1 MNAEPTAWHADTATL
16 RRYAGGGLPP
26 AASASVEAHLLGCA
40 HCRARVAEAVPVPRL
55 AAIWAEVADA
65 VDSPRRTP
73 AERVLLRLGVRDHT
87 ARLLAA
93 TPSLTTSWLLSV
105 AAALAFALA
114 AAQSGPRGVLL
125 FLALAPVLPVAGVAL
140 AYSRGGDPTYDVAL
154 AAPYP
159 AFRLVLLR
167 TAAVL
172 VTTLALVGLASLALP
187 AAPDVA
193 AAWLLPALALTG
205 TTLALSARVPAP
217 AAAGAVVALWLGSVF
232 TAFRETGSP
241 YAAFGAVGQT
251 ACLAAVLIST
261 ALITGLHRRAAFD
274 LGRES

>member
-1 MNAEPTAWHADTATL
+1 MSADIWHADTASL
-16 RRYAGGGLPP
+16 RRYTEGTLGP
-26 AASASVEAHLLGCA
+26 AASASVESHLLACA
-40 HCRARVAEAVPVPRL
+40 NCRAAVAAAVPDPRL
-55 AAIWAEVADA
+55 GAIWVEIEQS

-73 AERVLLRLGVRDHT
+73 AELLLLRLGVRDHT

-105 AAALAFALA
+105 AAALLFALA
-114 AAQSGPRGVLL
+114 AAQSGPDGVLL
-125 FLALAPVLPVAGVAL
+125 FLALAPVLPVAGVAV
-140 AYSRGGDPTYDVAL
+140 AYGRGGDPTYDVAL

-172 VTTLALVGLASLALP
+172 LTTIALVGLASMALP

-193 AAWLLPALALTG
+193 VAWLLPALALTG
-205 TTLALSARVPAP
+205 TSLALSARWPAP
-217 AAAGAVVALWLGSVF
+217 LAAGAVVALWLGAVF
-232 TAFRETGSP
+232 TASRETGSP

-251 ACLAAVLIST
+251 ACLAAVLVSA
-261 ALITGLHRRAAFD
+261 ALITGRHRRAAFD